1 LGFPAHF
8 IVKIG
13 PISAIAKANRLRE
26 CPPLLPIGRAAAL
39 SKDRAMIPLQ
49 ATSLRLASLMKTT
62 SLNSAIAAGA
72 SVASRFPRATTI
84 ASIAALALL
93 VLPAVSACSKDSSS
107 SSAATVPS
115 SASDAVVARVN
126 GTEIRESDLTMAEDD
141 LGENVHQ
148 LDSGSKR
155 EQLVAYVTDIVLVT
169 KAAEKK
175 NLQDSEE
182 FKRRQA
188 FLRNKM
194 LMGLMLQDQAKN
206 AVTDEEMHKVYDD
219 AVKTM
224 TAEEEVRAR
233 HILVDTEDEAKAL
246 VEQIKGGADFA
257 TLAKEKSKD
266 PGAADGGDLGY
277 FVKSQMVPEFSEVAF
292 KMYAGQVSNPVKTQF
307 GWHIIKVEDKR
318 TRAMPEFDKVKDQI
332 ATYVARKAQT
342 DFIAQLREGAKIER
356 LDKPATPPAAPAP
369 K

>member
-1 LGFPAHF
+1 
-8 IVKIG
+8 
-13 PISAIAKANRLRE
+13 
-26 CPPLLPIGRAAAL
+26 
-39 SKDRAMIPLQ
+39 MIPLKSTPVR
-49 ATSLRLASLMKTT
+49 ATPLESTV
-62 SLNSAIAAGA
+62 LNSATGPGPT
-72 SVASRFPRATTI
+72 VAKRFPRATTV
-84 ASIAALALL
+84 ATIAALALL
-93 VLPAVSACSKDSSS
+93 ALPAVSACSKDSSS
-107 SSAATVPS
+107 SAASKAS

-126 GTEIRESDLTMAEDD
+126 GTEIRESDLALAEDD
-141 LGENVHQ
+141 LGENVQQ
-148 LDSGSKR
+148 LDPGSKR

-182 FKRRQA
+182 FKRRQS

-224 TAEEEVRAR
+224 TAEEEVHAR
-233 HILVDTEDEAKAL
+233 HILVETEDEAKAI
-246 VEQIKGGADFA
+246 VEQLKGGADFA

-277 FVKSQMVPEFSEVAF
+277 FVKGQMVPEFSEVAF
-292 KMYAGQVSNPVKTQF
+292 KMYAGQVSNPVKSQF

-356 LDKPATPPAAPAP
+356 LDKPANPPPGATPPAPAP
-369 K
+369 KQ